1 MRNDGTACLNEKL
14 QMRKAQIKL
23 RAMEPEDLD
32 VLYQIENDSSV
43 WNVGVTNVPYSRY
56 VLRDYIAQ
64 ARNDI
69 YMDGQVR
76 LMIEDEEGGVVGIAD
91 IVNFNPQHQRAE
103 VSIVITADHRHQGYA
118 ATAMAELS
126 QYALRVLHLHQLYA
140 VVDADNKA
148 ALSLFLSAGFHESSR
163 LEQWLF
169 DGRAYHDAV
178 LFSCIL

>member
-1 MRNDGTACLNEKL
+1 
-14 QMRKAQIKL
+14 MRKAQIKL

-91 IVNFNPQHQRAE
+91 IVNFSPQHQRAE
-103 VSIVITADHRHQGYA
+103 VSIVITADRRHRGYA
-118 ATAMAELS
+118 AAAVAELS
-126 QYALRVLHLHQLYA
+126 QYALRVLHLHQLFA
-140 VVDADNKA
+140 VVDADNQA
-148 ALSLFLSAGFHESSR
+148 AIRLFLSAGFHESAR
-163 LEQWLF
+163 LGQWLF
-169 DGRAYHDAV
+169 DGRTYHDAV
-178 LFSCIL
+178 LFSRIL